1 MTPIDQ
7 LTYVNV
13 DTEASILKLD
23 VNEIVNEVEK
33 IMEDKE
39 KVEELSKIVENMSF
53 SDLQK
58 RTDELLKNFEM
69 PESPHE
75 MSLNRIM
82 PDAAS
87 TTNAKRQN
95 FYGKQKHDSKV
106 SRKVHYNVE
115 ESKEA
120 SVKTKYNA
128 DDYYL
133 E

>member
-1 MTPIDQ
+1 
-7 LTYVNV
+7 
-13 DTEASILKLD
+13 
-23 VNEIVNEVEK
+23 
-33 IMEDKE
+33 
-39 KVEELSKIVENMSF
+39 MSF

-58 RTDELLKNFEM
+58 RTDELLKNFET

-75 MSLNRIM
+75 LTLNRVM

-95 FYGKQKHDSKV
+95 FFEEYTHYSKV
-106 SRKVHYNVE
+106 SRKAHYNVE

-120 SVKTKYNA
+120 SVKTKYHA

-133 E
+133 D